1 MTKEMLGL
9 DRDYTRKKMKE
20 RFRMAWKDPGYRNE
34 AFDSVHP
41 LRPKVLTEWEHLRC
55 IMPERSYKYYPDKGH
70 LKISHRIEEFKYPSR
85 KGLSEKYADFL
96 ENHEKKFM
104 DFALRPSKYG
114 GQIKAQQLLAKIE
127 LDSQKD
133 PFKLP
138 STAPGQEFGYPT
150 LRSLSKTQ
158 TNSTKL
164 PQVRSSKRTSHL
176 GLHSTSNL
184 N

>member
-20 RFRMAWKDPGYRNE
+20 RFRMAWKDPGYKNE
-34 AFDSVHP
+34 AFDTVHP

-70 LKISHRIEEFKYPSR
+70 LKISHKIEEFGYPSR
-85 KGLSEKYADFL
+85 KGLSEKYVDFL
-96 ENHEKKFM
+96 ENHEKRFM

-114 GQIKAQQLLAKIE
+114 GEIKAQKLLERIE
-127 LDSQKD
+127 LDSKRE

-138 STAPGQEFGYPT
+138 STAPGQEFGFST
-150 LRSLSKTQ
+150 LRSLSQSQ
-158 TNSTKL
+158 THSTRL
-164 PQVRSSKRTSHL
+164 PQVRSSKRAFHTSKL
-176 GLHSTSNL
+176 GATN
-184 N
+184 